1 MKTVTQ
7 DDILYSLKLMGI
19 KEGDILLVHSALTS
33 IGHVEGGA
41 DSVINALC
49 DAVGPEGTI
58 VMSTLTG
65 WFSPFDAATSPS
77 AVGIISEVFRR
88 RPGVLRSLH
97 PVHSVAA
104 FGKHA
109 AEIVAGHEDCPT
121 GCGQGTPYLKLR
133 DLGAKAMLLGIDMD
147 RNTIMH
153 TLEEL
158 IDAKYLRTLDICA
171 PTYLPNADKF
181 SLQKF
186 PPGHRDFLNITP
198 VLRRADA
205 MVEGMIGSACVK
217 VIDIPKLFDIALPM
231 LQKDPLF
238 FICHNEHCNSCH
250 WSRLLYTDKEIDLSR
265 YEQNHCCDDT
275 CEICVI

>member
-121 GCGQGTPYLKLR
+121 GCGEGTPYLKLR

-181 SLQKF
+181 TLQKF